1 MIVLGKMGHKTWML
15 LRLSLPIQYPQRQV
29 LGIRGSAHRD
39 LSGLFPGKA
48 SLILNAHTQLA
59 RLLLPFVPH
68 ILKTISPVPCIV
80 ETIFLVWL
88 FLKAERKMWVF
99 VGLRFPIQ
107 YPLRQVRIVSQER
120 KISAAGCAEHCLP
133 PHCDASKPSSL
144 CHPAFL
150 RHKEDAHKRS

>member
-107 YPLRQVRIVSQER
+107 YPLRQVRIVSQDR
-120 KISAAGCAEHCLP
+120 ISGKRPKYFCQILEFAQMIH
-133 PHCDASKPSSL
+133 
-144 CHPAFL
+144 FL
-150 RHKEDAHKRS
+150 IYFGDGIDCR